1 MKRLV
6 NKRPICFAA
15 LFLGVGIFLTGMYED
30 AVWARVLFLAAAL
43 IFAGFVLI
51 FKKARLLYI
60 PIFFALGVLLLS
72 GVIDVYK
79 STAVTSEKAE
89 ITGTI
94 STEIASKSEHSYYFK
109 IDNVTINGE
118 ETGKQ
123 AFVVSG
129 FLPNA
134 RAGDKV

>member
-1 MKRLV
+1 MGKGFIPCGGVDFCGLRLDFQ
-6 NKRPICFAA
+6 KGEA
-15 LFLGVGIFLTGMYED
+15 
-30 AVWARVLFLAAAL
+30 
-43 IFAGFVLI
+43 FV
-51 FKKARLLYI
+51 Y
-60 PIFFALGVLLLS
+60 PDIFFALGVLLFS

-79 STAVTSEKAE
+79 STAVSSEKAE

-94 STEIASKSEHSYYFK
+94 STEIASKNEHSYYFI
-109 IDNVTINGE
+109 IDNVTIDGE

-134 RAGDKV
+134 RAGDKVKNRRRRQHVRYGFPRFYELRCARHEILR

>member
-15 LFLGVGIFLTGMYED
+15 LALGIGIFLTGMYED
-30 AVWARVLFLAAAL
+30 AVWARVLFLASAL

-60 PIFFALGVLLLS
+60 PIFFALGVFLLS

-79 STAVTSEKAE
+79 STAVTLEKAE

-94 STEIASKSEHSYYFK
+94 STEIASKNEHSYYFI
-109 IDNVTINGE
+109 IDNVTIDGE

-129 FLPNA
+129 F
-134 RAGDKV
+134 

>member
-15 LFLGVGIFLTGMYED
+15 LFMGIGIFLTGMYED

-79 STAVTSEKAE
+79 STAVTSEKAKSRGRYRRRLRPKTN
-89 ITGTI
+89 IRI
-94 STEIASKSEHSYYFK
+94 ISKSM
-109 IDNVTINGE
+109 T
-118 ETGKQ
+118 
-123 AFVVSG
+123 
-129 FLPNA
+129 
-134 RAGDKV
+134 

>member
-1 MKRLV
+1 
-6 NKRPICFAA
+6 
-15 LFLGVGIFLTGMYED
+15 MYED

-79 STAVTSEKAE
+79 STAVTLEKAE

-94 STEIASKSEHSYYFK
+94 STEIASKNEHSYYFK
-109 IDNVTINGE
+109 IDDVTIDGK

-129 FLPNA
+129 FCQTRV
-134 RAGDKV
+134 RAIR

>member
-1 MKRLV
+1 MGKGFI
-6 NKRPICFAA
+6 PCG
-15 LFLGVGIFLTGMYED
+15 GVD
-30 AVWARVLFLAAAL
+30 
-43 IFAGFVLI
+43 FAGFVLI
-51 FKKARLLYI
+51 FKKAGLLYI

-79 STAVTSEKAE
+79 STAVTLEKAE

-94 STEIASKSEHSYYFK
+94 STEIASKNEHSYYFK
-109 IDNVTINGE
+109 IDDVTIDGE

-129 FLPNA
+129 FCQTRV
-134 RAGDKV
+134 RAIR